1 MSKRVQLVVLCD
13 KQHETFI
20 RRFLNGMRPKDHL
33 LRVERLQR
41 NGGSGQAFVRRRFPI
56 ELAEHRRRRVSQVLI
71 VMLDGDER
79 RVGARMNELA
89 VECRK
94 KDVPVEFPEHGV
106 LVFVPTWRIE
116 TWLAY
121 LDGVTVDE
129 SKRDYPSFRGRE
141 SDCAPHVNTLEE
153 MCRRKSL
160 RQPAPDSL
168 AAACAEWNRWTDSA

>member
-1 MSKRVQLVVLCD
+1 M
-13 KQHETFI
+13 
-20 RRFLNGMRPKDHL
+20 
-33 LRVERLQR
+33 
-41 NGGSGQAFVRRRFPI
+41 
-56 ELAEHRRRRVSQVLI
+56 
-71 VMLDGDER
+71 VMVDGDNR
-79 RVGARMNELA
+79 GMHARVNEFDSACKKHGL
-89 VECRK
+89 RK
-94 KDVPVEFPEHGV
+94 RPDSV